1 MQKSNSIIYFM
12 QLLIH
17 SIPLVNI
24 GNLTFVFQYC
34 QNMQIKYLSGKRLVL
49 YQLSKSGKTISTSR
63 TGTYCAAWDTSW
75 SSGFLFLVLWL
86 RQSTGTWFLHVETG
100 KKTISSVQIYSDNL
114 HSRRRDRT
122 SVHFS
127 SPWTH
132 YLQTPPVII
141 QMGVLFSH
149 QNTQIPFHFTAQM
162 SLGPVCHPGP
172 SSHSLCKTSTSSATL
187 LLSFYCCCPTCL
199 SRYTAAPVWHY
210 LNTNPSKKPLGLK
223 SQNSILCNLWREIYY
238 ISLWPVL

>member
-1 MQKSNSIIYFM
+1 M

-17 SIPLVNI
+17 SIPLVNT
-24 GNLTFVFQYC
+24 GNLTFMFQYC
-34 QNMQIKYLSGKRLVL
+34 QNMQIKYLSGKRLVS

-86 RQSTGTWFLHVETG
+86 RQSTVTWFLHVETG
-100 KKTISSVQIYSDNL
+100 NKTISSVQIYNDNL
-114 HSRRRDRT
+114 HSRRDRT
-122 SVHFS
+122 SIHFS

-132 YLQTPPVII
+132 YLQTPLVII
-141 QMGVLFSH
+141 QMGVLFSY
-149 QNTQIPFHFTAQM
+149 QNTQIPFHFTALM

-172 SSHSLCKTSTSSATL
+172 YSHSLCKTSTSSATL
-187 LLSFYCCCPTCL
+187 LLSFYYCYPTCL

-210 LNTNPSKKPLGLK
+210 WNTNPSKKAFGTRITK
-223 SQNSILCNLWREIYY
+223 FNSL
-238 ISLWPVL
+238 